1 GIAFDPSLVAQVGS
15 YSIDIARQHAI
26 ALLTRENAPS
36 ALFTTDGL
44 MSAGT
49 MLAISELDISIPQ
62 KLSLVC
68 FDDLDWM
75 SFFTPK
81 LTAIRQPLLEVGEAA
96 ARLVLERLDSADRAI
111 QDFLL
116 HAEWQPRC
124 SLARHPG

>member
-1 GIAFDPSLVAQVGS
+1 MGS

-26 ALLTRENAPS
+26 ALLTRETPPS

-44 MSAGT
+44 MSAGA

-62 KLSLVC
+62 QLSVVC

-96 ARLVLERLDSADRAI
+96 ARLVLGATR
-111 QDFLL
+111 
-116 HAEWQPRC
+116 
-124 SLARHPG
+124 